1 MQTQLSG
8 QMTATALALA
18 TSSGLA
24 TPSVMPRTGLFDEIG
39 LPGLIVLAL
48 ALIAVIFL
56 ARRMRK
62 APAK

>member
-1 MQTQLSG
+1 
-8 QMTATALALA
+8 
-18 TSSGLA
+18 
-24 TPSVMPRTGLFDEIG
+24 MPRTGLFDEIG